1 MAESKTAVRRVWW
14 IVAIALALVAAI
26 VLGVMAYLAFVPG
39 SFDADR
45 YKTSSVAVSSDADV
59 PLPAN
64 PIDFPTLRAE
74 NIDIC
79 GWITVPNTN
88 VDYPILQSSRD
99 DNTFYLNHDAQGN
112 YSSAGSIYIHRT
124 NSYNFTDPNTVIYGH
139 NMLNGSMFR
148 TLHNFRDP
156 EFLEANDTFYIYTP
170 GHILTYKIFAAYRY
184 DNRLILAAFDFS
196 DKEVFASYIESC
208 LNPTS
213 MIRNVREGVS
223 VTADDRI
230 VTLSTCISDD
240 RYRYLVQG
248 VLIQDDITA

>member
-1 MAESKTAVRRVWW
+1 MAQPNTKRRLWW
-14 IVAIALALVAAI
+14 IVVVALALVAAI
-26 VLGVMAYLAFVPG
+26 SLGVLAYLAFGPD

-45 YKTSSVAVSSDADV
+45 YKTSSTAASSGAEV
-59 PLPAN
+59 PLPVN
-64 PIDFPTLRAE
+64 PIDFPALRAE
-74 NIDIC
+74 NQDIC

-99 DNTFYLNHDAQGN
+99 DDKFYLNHDEKGN
-112 YSSAGSIYIHRT
+112 YSSAGSIYIHRI

-148 TLHNFRDP
+148 TLHKFRDP
-156 EFLEANDTFYIYTP
+156 AFFEENDTFYIYTP
-170 GHILTYKIFAAYRY
+170 GHILTYKIFSAYRY

-196 DKEVFASYIESC
+196 DKEVFASYLESC

-213 MIRNVREGVS
+213 MIRNVREGVK

-230 VTLSTCISDD
+230 VTLSTCISDP

-248 VLIQDDITA
+248 VLIQDDITQ